1 MYIQDTTSYNCQYNL
16 MYMFQSQ
23 VAAVHIMVQEK
34 VSHQIQEVADLMMMM
49 SGSHRS
55 VFLVIKLNVHTN
67 LNFAFTGKTFSVH
80 ESFSTREPCIGEF

>member
-1 MYIQDTTSYNCQYNL
+1 

-23 VAAVHIMVQEK
+23 VAAVHIMVQGK

-67 LNFAFTGKTFSVH
+67 LNFAFTGKTSSVH
-80 ESFSTREPCIGEF
+80 ESFSAQEPCIG

>member
-1 MYIQDTTSYNCQYNL
+1 MQDTASYRCQYNL

-23 VAAVHIMVQEK
+23 VAAVHIMVQGK

-55 VFLVIKLNVHTN
+55 VFLVIKLDVHTN
-67 LNFAFTGKTFSVH
+67 VNFAFTGKTF
-80 ESFSTREPCIGEF
+80 FCT